1 MAKTT
6 GLRRYFGAESG
17 NVLLGQLG
25 FDVIPQNG
33 VMVAGVAS
41 GVGSQT
47 VGALTGQT
55 TTKDG
60 SGVNCWVTLLCLD
73 DGGDAIAGISA
84 TSQMGDDLEA
94 VTIGDAVAIS
104 GVFTAIKHTHSGGI
118 ILAYR
123 G

>member
-73 DGGDAIAGISA
+73 
-84 TSQMGDDLEA
+84 
-94 VTIGDAVAIS
+94 
-104 GVFTAIKHTHSGGI
+104 
-118 ILAYR
+118 
-123 G
+123 